1 MNIMRKAIQFLLSV
15 SFALFII
22 PFQIKSQTLDPSV
35 ILHEKMEEIAPFKSF
50 IKSFD
55 MSKGEEMLLN
65 VEVVSG
71 KRLSKLTIEAAG
83 SPFNLV
89 SKKIKRME
97 RAPIL
102 VIKDGNYNFIF
113 RNNSFFKKNVNIKIE
128 KYPQKAYKDT
138 IMLEDIII
146 STTID
151 TLRNAYADTIGLPD
165 ISQIAFELQPSLDY
179 KSKSDSCISEIL
191 IDGEKYQFAVYWIG
205 IGAAAKAEYDK
216 LKSSPPPSWLL
227 EGINEPIFAF
237 AKGLTQKLPDSK
249 TTLAKSVK
257 FAFKDP
263 NSDDR
268 ELSSNDTNP
277 PYYGVIPVYKAGK
290 YQKVRIC
297 FKNFNTTS
305 KTPVYLLIAKYKL
318 EKKEK
323 LEIIKRERIQEIFI
337 KRPVEY
343 YKTNKN

>member
-1 MNIMRKAIQFLLSV
+1 MNIMRKAIQTLLLV
-15 SFALFII
+15 CLALFFI
-22 PFQIKSQTLDPSV
+22 PFQIKGQTLDQSV
-35 ILHEKMEEIAPFKSF
+35 ILHEKMEEIAPFKSI
-50 IKSFD
+50 IKSFE
-55 MSKGEEMLLN
+55 MSKGEEILLN
-65 VEVVSG
+65 VEVISG
-71 KRLSKLTIEAAG
+71 KRLSKLTIEAAEL
-83 SPFNLV
+83 PFNLV
-89 SKKIKRME
+89 SKKIRRIE
-97 RAPIL
+97 RAPIM
-102 VIKDGNYNFIF
+102 VSKDGNYNFIF
-113 RNNSFFKKNVNIKIE
+113 RNNNFFKKSVNIKIE
-128 KYPQKAYKDT
+128 KYPQKSIKDT

-146 STTID
+146 STTMD

-165 ISQIAFELQPSLDY
+165 ISQVSFELQPSLDY
-179 KSKSDSCISEIL
+179 KSKSDSCINEIL

-216 LKSSPPPSWLL
+216 LKASPPPSWIL

-237 AKGLTQKLPDSK
+237 AKGLTQKLPESK

-257 FAFKDP
+257 FAFKEP

-268 ELSSNDTNP
+268 ELLSSDINP

-297 FKNFNTTS
+297 FKNFNTTT

-343 YKTNKN
+343 YESNSN